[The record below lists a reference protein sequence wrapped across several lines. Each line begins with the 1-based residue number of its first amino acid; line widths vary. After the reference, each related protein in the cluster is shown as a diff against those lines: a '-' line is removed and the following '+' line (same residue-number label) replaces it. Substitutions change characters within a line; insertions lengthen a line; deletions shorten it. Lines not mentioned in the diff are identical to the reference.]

1 MSKKR
6 LGSIA
11 FWTVL
16 VALILVALPRKIIGP
31 FIAVSPIIVVIAS
44 VRLYFVYLLPSDS
57 SSVLSS
63 VRFVLFISGLLASG
77 YLAGSYGIERGIES
91 YCSHGGGNLCG
102 LGGYF
107 VAGPLAFNLAAIAY
121 TFLWFA
127 GVIAFKARKLPD

>member
-1 MSKKR
+1 MNGKR

-16 VALILVALPRKIIGP
+16 VALILVALPHEIIGP

-44 VRLYFVYLLPSDS
+44 IRFYLAYLLPSDRS
-57 SSVLSS
+57 SILSS
-63 VRFVLFISGLLASG
+63 VRFALFIAGLLAAG
-77 YLAGSYGIERGIES
+77 YLAGSYGIERGIEY

-107 VAGPLAFNLAAIAY
+107 VAGPLAFSLAAIVY
-121 TFLWFA
+121 TFLWLA
-127 GVIAFKARKLPD
+127 GVIAFKALKLPH

>member
-1 MSKKR
+1 MNGKR

-16 VALILVALPRKIIGP
+16 VALILVALPHKIIVP

-44 VRLYFVYLLPSDS
+44 IGFYFVYLPPLDRP
-57 SSVLSS
+57 SVLSS
-63 VRFVLFISGLLASG
+63 VRFPLFVTGLLAAG
-77 YLAGSYGIERGIES
+77 YLVGSYGIERGIDY
-91 YCSHGGGNLCG
+91 YCRHAGGNLCG

-107 VAGPLAFNLAAIAY
+107 VAGPLAFNLAAIVY

-127 GVIAFKARKLPD
+127 GLIAFKAFKLPH